1 MPPKEQEYPTEDE
14 QAYPTE
20 EQANEPQ
27 EQQSEERQPE
37 DHQPVDEEKSSHSSA
52 KSSEKPAV
60 EGEKEQKKPRFSVGV
75 LLFAIFIFAAFVLCL
90 AGMTLGMMDSRTSS
104 ACISIWGWKPKCLGS
119 WFRHI
124 DFDDFE
130 GTGKTCKK
138 GDSLM
143 QGAQAFSVMCL
154 IGGFMTTAVA
164 LLELFHFAELAV
176 VACIISS
183 ISMIATLVV
192 WSTMLAYYW
201 SNLCGV
207 IVYADT
213 YRIGNGLILF
223 ITAFCLQMV
232 GTFTLMVDIYLGNS
246 K

>member
-1 MPPKEQEYPTEDE
+1 MSRPQQQQEYPE
-14 QAYPTE
+14 E
-20 EQANEPQ
+20 EQSNEEQRQQ
-27 EQQSEERQPE
+27 EN
-37 DHQPVDEEKSSHSSA
+37 HQPVEEDVNSHSS
-52 KSSEKPAV
+52 KDSEVKNSKPKA
-60 EGEKEQKKPRFSVGV
+60 EGEQEKEKKKPKFSVGV
-75 LLFAIFIFAAFVLCL
+75 LLFAIFIFVAFVLSL
-90 AGMTLGMMDSRTSS
+90 AGMTLGMMDKRGSN
-104 ACISIWGWKPKCLGS
+104 ACISIWGYKPKCTGS

-124 DFDDFE
+124 DFKNFE
-130 GTGKTCKK
+130 NSGRECKK

-154 IGGFMTTAVA
+154 IGGFMTTGVA

-183 ISMIATLVV
+183 ISMISTLVV

-201 SNLCGV
+201 ADLCGI

-213 YRIGNGLILF
+213 YKIGNGLILF
-223 ITAFCLQMV
+223 ITAWCLQMV
-232 GTFTLMVDIYLGNS
+232 ASLILMIDIYLGNS

>member
-1 MPPKEQEYPTEDE
+1 MQAKQEYPTEE
-14 QAYPTE
+14 QSNE
-20 EQANEPQ
+20 EQR
-27 EQQSEERQPE
+27 QQE
-37 DHQPVDEEKSSHSSA
+37 DHQPVAEDRNSNSDKDSEA
-52 KSSEKPAV
+52 KAVTAPA
-60 EGEKEQKKPRFSVGV
+60 EKEKAKPKFSIGV
-75 LLFAIFIFAAFVLCL
+75 LIFAFFIFVAFVLCL
-90 AGMTLGMMDSRTSS
+90 AGMTLGMMDKRNSK
-104 ACISIWGWKPKCLGS
+104 ACISIWGYKPKCLGS

-130 GTGKTCKK
+130 GTGRECKK

-154 IGGFMTTAVA
+154 IGGFMTTSVA

-183 ISMIATLVV
+183 ISMISTLVV
-192 WSTMLAYYW
+192 WATMLAYYW

-207 IVYADT
+207 VVYADE
-213 YRIGNGLILF
+213 YKIGNGLILF
-223 ITAFCLQMV
+223 ITAWCLQIV
-232 GTFTLMVDIYLGNS
+232 GTIVLMIDIYQGNS

>member
-1 MPPKEQEYPTEDE
+1 MPPKAEE
-14 QAYPTE
+14 YPTE
-20 EQANEPQ
+20 EQSNNEQ
-27 EQQSEERQPE
+27 HHGE
-37 DHQPVDEEKSSHSSA
+37 DHQPVRENSSHSSEN
-52 KSSEKPAV
+52 SESKPAH
-60 EGEKEQKKPRFSVGV
+60 EAEKKKAKPKFSIGV
-75 LLFAIFIFAAFVLCL
+75 LLFAICVFSAFVFCL
-90 AGMTLGMMDSRTSS
+90 AGMTLGMMDKRGSKS
-104 ACISIWGWKPKCLGS
+104 CISIWGYKPKCLGS

-124 DFDDFE
+124 NFEDFE
-130 GTGKTCKK
+130 GTGRQCKK

-154 IGGFMTTAVA
+154 IGGFMTTSVA

-183 ISMIATLVV
+183 ISMVSTLVV

-207 IVYADT
+207 VVYADE

-223 ITAFCLQMV
+223 ITAWCLQMV
-232 GTFTLMVDIYLGNS
+232 GTFILVVDIYLGNS

>member
-1 MPPKEQEYPTEDE
+1 MPAKEKE
-14 QAYPTE
+14 YPTE
-20 EQANEPQ
+20 EQSNE
-27 EQQSEERQPE
+27 EQRQQE
-37 DHQPVDEEKSSHSSA
+37 DHQPVDEDKSSHSSGKESA
-52 KSSEKPAV
+52 EKSVPTGEAEK
-60 EGEKEQKKPRFSVGV
+60 KKLPFSIGV

-90 AGMTLGMMDSRTSS
+90 AGMTLGMMDKRGGKD
-104 ACISIWGWKPKCLGS
+104 CISIWGYKPKCLGS

-124 DFDDFE
+124 DFDNFE
-130 GTGKTCKK
+130 GSGRECKK

-183 ISMIATLVV
+183 ISMISTLVV
-192 WSTMLAYYW
+192 WATMLAYYW
-201 SNLCGV
+201 SNLCGLV
-207 IVYADT
+207 VYADE

-223 ITAFCLQMV
+223 ITAWCLQIV
-232 GTFTLMVDIYLGNS
+232 GTFILMVDIYLGNS

>member
-1 MPPKEQEYPTEDE
+1 MTE
-14 QAYPTE
+14 QAQQYPTE
-20 EQANEPQ
+20 EQSNE
-27 EQQSEERQPE
+27 EARQQE
-37 DHQPVDEEKSSHSSA
+37 DHQPVEEKSSVSSKESA
-52 KSSEKPAV
+52 PKPA
-60 EGEKEQKKPRFSVGV
+60 EGEKEKKKPKFSVGV
-75 LLFAIFIFAAFVLCL
+75 LLFAIFIFAAFVFCL
-90 AGMTLGMMDSRTSS
+90 AGMTIGMMDSRTDNT
-104 ACISIWGWKPKCLGS
+104 CISIWGFKPNCLKS

-130 GTGKTCKK
+130 GTGRECKK
-138 GDSLM
+138 ADSLM

-183 ISMIATLVV
+183 ISMISTLVV
-192 WSTMLAYYW
+192 WATMLAYYW
-201 SNLCGV
+201 SNLCGIV
-207 IVYADT
+207 VYADE

-223 ITAFCLQMV
+223 ITAWCLQIV
-232 GTFTLMVDIYLGNS
+232 GTFILMIDIYLGNS

>member
-1 MPPKEQEYPTEDE
+1 MPEQTKEYPTEE
-14 QAYPTE
+14 HSNE
-20 EQANEPQ
+20 EA
-27 EQQSEERQPE
+27 RQKE
-37 DHQPVDEEKSSHSSA
+37 DHQPVEDNQPAEDKSSVSSKESAPKPVAEAA
-52 KSSEKPAV
+52 K
-60 EGEKEQKKPRFSVGV
+60 KKPKFSIGV
-75 LLFAIFIFAAFVLCL
+75 LLFAIAIFAAFVFCL
-90 AGMTLGMMDSRTSS
+90 AGMTIGMMDAREGDS
-104 ACISIWGWKPKCLGS
+104 CISIWGFKPKCLKS

-130 GTGKTCKK
+130 GTGRECKK
-138 GDSLM
+138 ADSLM

-192 WSTMLAYYW
+192 WATMLAYYW

-207 IVYADT
+207 VVYADE
-213 YRIGNGLILF
+213 YKIGKGLILF
-223 ITAFCLQMV
+223 ITAWCLQIV
-232 GTFTLMVDIYLGNS
+232 GTLILMVDIYMGNS